1 MTKNKI
7 IKLLLSNSSIAIIGL
22 VTGVLVARSLS
33 VIDRGVL
40 GEIILWSSLAFS
52 VGNGVIK
59 DLIYS
64 RDSNGGVYLLEI
76 IIMLIIMCL
85 FSITLY
91 LNNLDEYFWFFWAL
105 APLNLFNMVYIS
117 KLTVLGEVGKISLY
131 KLITPVVYLLIL
143 VFCIIYSQLSID
155 YILSTMIVSNGV
167 LLVLLIIKEKFSLV
181 YGQVD
186 WRKLMVISLSILI
199 IAVNQQIDKV
209 IISTLFKEEFLANYL
224 IALTICITPLTILSQ
239 SMTTI
244 IVSGVKSAK
253 HKLSYFD
260 KVCSVLFFTFILAAL
275 ALYYIAPLL
284 LPLVFGNKYTGAIA
298 YIPIALLFS
307 VIITYRA
314 VFFTMLRALSLD
326 SNILIYQI
334 STFIAGVL
342 TLLSVSY
349 LVLPPI
355 SILWLFGLIF
365 FSIFIVILACGRWKV
380 KTLGENNA

>member
-199 IAVNQQIDKV
+199 
-209 IISTLFKEEFLANYL
+209 Y
-224 IALTICITPLTILSQ
+224 TP
-239 SMTTI
+239 
-244 IVSGVKSAK
+244 
-253 HKLSYFD
+253 Y
-260 KVCSVLFFTFILAAL
+260 
-275 ALYYIAPLL
+275 
-284 LPLVFGNKYTGAIA
+284 
-298 YIPIALLFS
+298 
-307 VIITYRA
+307 
-314 VFFTMLRALSLD
+314 
-326 SNILIYQI
+326 
-334 STFIAGVL
+334 
-342 TLLSVSY
+342 
-349 LVLPPI
+349 
-355 SILWLFGLIF
+355 
-365 FSIFIVILACGRWKV
+365 
-380 KTLGENNA
+380 